1 MHRSQDTNWL
11 FIATVFILAVGIA
24 VRIVAAFQPLWLDEI
39 WSMMFLDR
47 IEHAWDVLSIH
58 HLNNHPL
65 NTLYLWLLGPSRMPI
80 LYRIPSLLSGIALTL
95 WMTRVS
101 WKRSQTEGFFV
112 AVFIGLS
119 LVILQTA
126 VEARGYSPMLLAA
139 FAAYV
144 FFQRMERT
152 EARQDIIFYAFF
164 ASLAVTLHLSA
175 ITVILAAAAATFV
188 RGYFA
193 GMPAAFRKT
202 LRLHSVPFLVF
213 GLLVIFTYHQQ
224 AFDGGQDPG
233 VSFSRFGADVLGWP
247 SLPLWAA
254 TAVSYGVVIALL
266 AVVEHLLRK
275 DPPQGI
281 FLLMLFCIAPAM
293 LVVAGSRAIGL
304 EVRFFLPSIVAFF
317 LLLSRVFL
325 SAWQRKSVLSNILV
339 GIAMVS
345 MVGGNIYGIGNLLR
359 YGRGDGKSFQP
370 LLAYIEA
377 HSTVHPITFGTVFSI
392 DNVIVEY
399 VGNTPDKPPSFLYVR
414 KDAWEEHPPEWLLD
428 RQFVWE
434 SVRQAFLRRVE
445 NEYEIVLPAAPGQW
459 WVVWRRKG
467 L

>member
-281 FLLMLFCIAPAM
+281 FLLMLFCIAPVM
-293 LVVAGSRAIGL
+293 LVVAGS
-304 EVRFFLPSIVAFF
+304 
-317 LLLSRVFL
+317 
-325 SAWQRKSVLSNILV
+325 
-339 GIAMVS
+339 
-345 MVGGNIYGIGNLLR
+345 
-359 YGRGDGKSFQP
+359 
-370 LLAYIEA
+370 